1 MDSSL
6 LEVWQA
12 AASTPFQPAV
22 AKDSQF
28 FIAFLLLLIGV
39 AITGFFALSK
49 LCSSTFIEIRRLIL
63 QCRPFLHQR
72 PSARRACLSCNCVS
86 QTASIL
92 QSRFCT
98 NINFRFG
105 TVYMFCAVGV
115 YV

>member
-39 AITGFFALSK
+39 GITGFFALSK
-49 LCSSTFIEIRRLIL
+49 LCSSTFVRNSSPNIAMQTVPSSTSQRL
-63 QCRPFLHQR
+63 
-72 PSARRACLSCNCVS
+72 ACLP
-86 QTASIL
+86 QL
-92 QSRFCT
+92 QLRKPDGLHFP
-98 NINFRFG
+98 
-105 TVYMFCAVGV
+105 VEVLY
-115 YV
+115 

>member
-39 AITGFFALSK
+39 AITGFFALNRS
-49 LCSSTFIEIRRLIL
+49 FINVPALGV
-63 QCRPFLHQR
+63 PA
-72 PSARRACLSCNCVS
+72 SAAI
-86 QTASIL
+86 A
-92 QSRFCT
+92 
-98 NINFRFG
+98 FG